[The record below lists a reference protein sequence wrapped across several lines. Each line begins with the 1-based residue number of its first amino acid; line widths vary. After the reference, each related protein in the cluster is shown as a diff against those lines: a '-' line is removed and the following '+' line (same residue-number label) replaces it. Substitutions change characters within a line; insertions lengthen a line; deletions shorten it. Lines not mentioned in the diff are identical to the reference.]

1 MRPRKENGVDKLEI
15 RALYS
20 VTELARAARVSTHK
34 LRRVLRANH
43 VVLLRS
49 GRALFVPLSE
59 IRDKIPPLWDGIVA
73 AERLRRSLQ

>member
-1 MRPRKENGVDKLEI
+1 MRARRENSIERLEV

-20 VTELARAARVSTHK
+20 VTELARAARVSTAK

-59 IRDKIPPLWDGIVA
+59 IKDKIAPLWDGIVA